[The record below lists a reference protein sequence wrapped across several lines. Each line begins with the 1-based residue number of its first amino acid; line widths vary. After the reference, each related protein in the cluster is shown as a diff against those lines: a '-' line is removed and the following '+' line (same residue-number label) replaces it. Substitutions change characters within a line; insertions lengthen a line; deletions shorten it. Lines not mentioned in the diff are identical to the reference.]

1 MSKQLPRSS
10 GPYFVTVPEQ
20 LLQQLQG
27 QRRPAGGLWPPP
39 VTQKL
44 VSQLLCNEKP
54 PEPPK
59 HQHCPFPAVTVQ
71 PSVNLQFYQHSDD
84 FQLTNLHL
92 SFMTI
97 DRRTV
102 EGRAIKRTYLHHVNH
117 SRLVS
122 QPALVAR
129 HIMHLCLGGAFTA
142 CPFKTM
148 VNRARRLTS

>member
-1 MSKQLPRSS
+1 M
-10 GPYFVTVPEQ
+10 TVPEQ

-27 QRRPAGGLWPPP
+27 QQRTAGGLWPPP
-39 VTQKL
+39 VCQKL
-44 VSQLLCNEKP
+44 VRQLLCNEKP
-54 PEPPK
+54 PGPPK
-59 HQHCPFPAVTVQ
+59 HQHCPFPAVTLQ
-71 PSVNLQFYQHSDD
+71 SSVNLQFYEQNDELPCSRPSVLV
-84 FQLTNLHL
+84 QLTNLRSVFLTHGRH
-92 SFMTI
+92 TI
-97 DRRTV
+97 QGHGV
-102 EGRAIKRTYLHHVNH
+102 QRTYMHHMNH